1 MREKPAGDFNY
12 EQPGIDY
19 AAIRRPEPRF
29 QQRIR
34 QAFGDATTLL
44 NVGAGSGSY
53 EPDDL
58 EVVAVEPSASM
69 RSQRPA
75 YLVEA
80 IDAMA
85 EDLPFPDNAFD
96 ASLASITIHQWSHLE
111 AGLKEMRRVTK
122 GPVVIFTFDPV
133 ALKNFWLRD
142 FAPEMMANECGRMP
156 SIDRVQSYLGGYSVV
171 TPVPIP
177 RDCIDGF
184 AEAFFGR
191 PEAFLDERVRRA
203 QSAWGFVSR
212 EEEDQS
218 VDRLSKS
225 LEDGSW
231 EQKYGELR
239 HKDEYLGALSL
250 VVASPS

>member
-1 MREKPAGDFNY
+1 
-12 EQPGIDY
+12 
-19 AAIRRPEPRF
+19 
-29 QQRIR
+29 
-34 QAFGDATTLL
+34 
-44 NVGAGSGSY
+44 
-53 EPDDL
+53 
-58 EVVAVEPSASM
+58 
-69 RSQRPA
+69 
-75 YLVEA
+75 
-80 IDAMA
+80 MA

-177 RDCIDGF
+177 RDCTDGF

-203 QSAWGFVSR
+203 QSAWGFSASAVVSTR
-212 EEEDQS
+212 CANQS
-218 VDRLSKS
+218 RS
-225 LEDGSW
+225 LDFATEILNAGFAPG
-231 EQKYGELR
+231 YGELVGMR
-239 HKDEYLGALSL
+239 PAISL
-250 VVASPS
+250 PAFVTLMKRVSSQISPKNLPLK